1 MHIKPSRTMN
11 PAPVSAASTA
21 APSRRQVLKVSGAGA
36 LVLAL
41 LGTQR
46 SLAAASPGGD
56 RAVAAVPGDA
66 PRPMAFVRVAP
77 DNTVTLISKH
87 LDMGQGI
94 TTGLATIVAEEL
106 DADWGQMRVEF
117 APANAQLYNNL
128 DFGPVQGTGG
138 SNSIHN
144 SWMQLR
150 KAGAA
155 ARSMLVNAA
164 AQAWALPAAEIAV
177 DKGVLSHRSGRRAT
191 FGEFAAKAAAMP
203 VPLDVTLKDPKD
215 FRLIGTA
222 VHRLDHISK
231 TDGTAVYALDIRRP
245 GMLTAV
251 LQRPSPFGAT
261 IRSVDDKAAR
271 AIRGVVDVVTVPQ
284 GVAVL
289 AENTWAARQGRDA
302 LKIEWDDA
310 KAERRSSADMLAD
323 YKALA
328 AKPGLVALRQGDAE
342 QALGRPGKV
351 VRAEFAL
358 PYVAHAP
365 MEPLNAT
372 VEKAADGS
380 YDFYAG
386 SQQQTIEQAVA
397 AGVLGVKPDQVRI
410 HTTWA
415 GGSFG
420 RRSTPVPDYFA
431 ELAAIMKATGGERPV
446 HLVYTREDDITGG
459 YYRPMFFHAVEA
471 ALDAD
476 GQVAA
481 WKHRAV
487 GQTFFRGT
495 FYETVFFKEGVD
507 EVAVEGILD
516 MPYAI
521 PNRVVEWHDA
531 PSPVTTSWWRSVGH
545 SHTAQAIEVTMDEL
559 AQAAGKSPL
568 DFRLAMLK
576 DKPRHAGVLRLAAE
590 KSGFGRAMP
599 TGQGQGIAM
608 HETFNTYV
616 AMVAEVSV
624 ANGTVRVDRIVV
636 AVDCGVAVNPDVI
649 KAQMEGGVGFGLGAA
664 LRNQITFDKGVVQ
677 QANFDSYQPLRMS
690 DMPKVEVH
698 IVPSAEFPTGVGEA
712 GVPPVAPAVSNAV
725 FAATGKRLRSLPFDF
740 DSLRGA

>member
-1 MHIKPSRTMN
+1 MRPEGVRH
-11 PAPVSAASTA
+11 SAS
-21 APSRRQVLKVSGAGA
+21 
-36 LVLAL
+36 
-41 LGTQR
+41 
-46 SLAAASPGGD
+46 
-56 RAVAAVPGDA
+56 
-66 PRPMAFVRVAP
+66 
-77 DNTVTLISKH
+77 
-87 LDMGQGI
+87 
-94 TTGLATIVAEEL
+94 
-106 DADWGQMRVEF
+106 
-117 APANAQLYNNL
+117 
-128 DFGPVQGTGG
+128 
-138 SNSIHN
+138 
-144 SWMQLR
+144 
-150 KAGAA
+150 
-155 ARSMLVNAA
+155 
-164 AQAWALPAAEIAV
+164 
-177 DKGVLSHRSGRRAT
+177 
-191 FGEFAAKAAAMP
+191 FAAKAAAGP
-203 VPLDVTLKDPKD
+203 VPLDAVLKDPKV
-215 FRLIGTA
+215 FKLIGTS
-222 VHRLDHISK
+222 VHRLDHVSK

-245 GMLTAV
+245 HMLTAV
-251 LQRPSPFGAT
+251 MQRPSPFGAT
-261 IRSVDDKAAR
+261 VRTVDDKATR
-271 AIRGVVDVVTVPQ
+271 AVKGVVDVIIVPQ

-289 AENTWAARQGRDA
+289 AENTWAARQGREA

-328 AKPGLVALRQGDAE
+328 AKPGVVALKQGDAE
-342 QALGRPGKV
+342 RALGGSGRV

-397 AGVLGVKPDQVRI
+397 AGVLGVRPDQVRI

-431 ELAAIMKATGGERPV
+431 ELAAIMKATDGSRPV

-459 YYRPMFFHAVEA
+459 YYRPMFLHAVEA
-471 ALDAD
+471 SLDAD
-476 GQVAA
+476 GNVAA
-481 WKHRAV
+481 WRHRAV
-487 GQTFFRGT
+487 GQTFFRDT
-495 FYETVFFKEGVD
+495 FYEKVFFKDGVD
-507 EVAVEGILD
+507 VVAVEGILD

-521 PNRVVEWHDA
+521 PNRLVEWHDA

-545 SHTAQAIEVTMDEL
+545 SHTAHAIEVMLDEL
-559 AQAAGKSPL
+559 AQAAGRSPL
-568 DFRLAMLK
+568 DLRLSMLG

-590 KSGFGRAMP
+590 KSNFGRAMP
-599 TGQGQGIAM
+599 AGRGQGIAV

-616 AMVAEVSV
+616 AMVAEVTV
-624 ANGTVRVDRIVV
+624 AGAAVKVDRIVV

-649 KAQMEGGVGFGLGAA
+649 RSQMEGGAGFGLGAA
-664 LRNQITFDKGVVQ
+664 LYNQITFDKGVVQ
-677 QANFDSYQPLRMS
+677 QTNFDSYQPLRMS
-690 DMPKVEVH
+690 DMPRIEVH

-740 DSLRGA
+740 DGLKGT